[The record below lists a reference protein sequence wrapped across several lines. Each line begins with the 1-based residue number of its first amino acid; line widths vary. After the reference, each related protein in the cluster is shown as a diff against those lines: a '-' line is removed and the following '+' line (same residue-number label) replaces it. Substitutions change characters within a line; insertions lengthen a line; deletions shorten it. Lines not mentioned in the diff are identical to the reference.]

1 MSRKLRENE
10 IETIFSKLIE
20 LLILSII
27 GGFVGFSFCKY
38 NQYNIAFGIVLGIA
52 CPWGYVWVNYVSKR
66 FYDFFEDLYIL
77 ISIVTFGLY
86 AILWF
91 LVKIFISA
99 FVGIIAMP
107 ILIVYYI
114 YNIILALKKK
124 NNTKYNDI
132 NLSNKNSS
140 INMKKIKLKKDD
152 EKYYCER
159 CFKEISYE
167 ECELYDN
174 MCEECFMD
182 SHIDD
187 DGNYIDRLL

>member
-52 CPWGYVWVNYVSKR
+52 CPWGYVWVNHISKR

-140 INMKKIKLKKDD
+140 INMKKIP
-152 EKYYCER
+152 
-159 CFKEISYE
+159 
-167 ECELYDN
+167 
-174 MCEECFMD
+174 
-182 SHIDD
+182 
-187 DGNYIDRLL
+187 